1 MVNGEL
7 QMPRAALLAK
17 DEPSNDGAHIWLS
30 PDGGG
35 GGAMSS
41 EMVSP
46 GGSAT
51 PASRQPPAYQRTEGR
66 APSNV
71 SRWQTVCV
79 YQLYARVQ
87 GSSTVSGGGVSD
99 KRQRHMSNDSSD
111 SANANEEVR
120 MVTGGGAPEWHV
132 PVMHARKHARKHG

>member
-35 GGAMSS
+35 GGGAMSS
-41 EMVSP
+41 EMISP
-46 GGSAT
+46 GGSAP
-51 PASRQPPAYQRTEGR
+51 PASRQPPVYQRTEGR

-71 SRWQTVCV
+71 SCGQT
-79 YQLYARVQ
+79 AR
-87 GSSTVSGGGVSD
+87 SSTVLVCRV
-99 KRQRHMSNDSSD
+99 RQQ
-111 SANANEEVR
+111 
-120 MVTGGGAPEWHV
+120 
-132 PVMHARKHARKHG
+132 